1 MLGLARAPSSCSPV
15 APRVAKLVRRRLFR
29 SQPEKAYDS
38 LPKPMQ
44 SWVDTMAGTIGPRA
58 AEARQSLSEELL
70 RWRHD
75 PKRNAKVSKKMAEEM
90 AKGPAGPK
98 RTAWTAFE
106 AGAAILTAALARKA
120 VERFL
125 SGEPPTG
132 VGPLDAV
139 GTVGGAAEPDPKH
152 AKNDVTKPPE
162 QRARA
167 AVADAREDYSGMS
180 SRVARLR
187 GIRQHCHVH
196 PAGAVAR
203 HIAKVSSNGAERA
216 DHRSGGVT
224 RLLDHRPA
232 ARETQAEAGLRSK
245 RHEERH
251 VDRIELPSGR

>member
-1 MLGLARAPSSCSPV
+1 MGEEPLVETRLAISAQKVELERTADQLRDALDVRKRFQENPALVLGVGAGAVFLLAGGPG
-15 APRVAKLVRRRLFR
+15 RVAKLIRRRLFR

-106 AGAAILTAALARKA
+106 AASAVLTAALARKA

-125 SGEPPTG
+125 SGEPPSG
-132 VGPLDAV
+132 IAPLDAV
-139 GTVGGAAEPDPKH
+139 GTIGGAAKPDPKH

-167 AVADAREDYSGMS
+167 AAADAREDYSGIS
-180 SRVARLR
+180 SR
-187 GIRQHCHVH
+187 
-196 PAGAVAR
+196 
-203 HIAKVSSNGAERA
+203 
-216 DHRSGGVT
+216 
-224 RLLDHRPA
+224 
-232 ARETQAEAGLRSK
+232 K
-245 RHEERH
+245 R
-251 VDRIELPSGR
+251 